1 MPDIPLKLRPICLQ
15 RETRRR
21 PRANSIGGEGTHQ
34 RRLEVNRSKTFDPG
48 WNKVGTPPPAQ
59 VVTGDGERAGQH
71 SIPKTLEIWA
81 AAVEAAEAAELNALI
96 EALATDSDAR
106 LEVEPRL
113 NHTQQ
118 CLADR
123 QYVADVDFGLEQVRD
138 GEVLAERVLRQLAIQ
153 LLRPARSAA

>member
-1 MPDIPLKLRPICLQ
+1 
-15 RETRRR
+15 
-21 PRANSIGGEGTHQ
+21 
-34 RRLEVNRSKTFDPG
+34 
-48 WNKVGTPPPAQ
+48 
-59 VVTGDGERAGQH
+59 VTGDGEREGQH
-71 SIPKTLEIWA
+71 SIPKILEIWA

-106 LEVEPRL
+106 LGVEPRL

-123 QYVADVDFGLEQVRD
+123 QYVAHVDVGLEQVRD
-138 GEVLAERVLRQLAIQ
+138 GKVLAERVLRQLAIQ